1 MGVSA
6 LPAPNRKMFL
16 LPRDEIPETPDALAQ
31 AIEEGLRSFVSRPDK
46 MVVVHGGDVSALDS
60 IAVDLSGATIDHH
73 HRPPPLD
80 PSEAIPAMVVGHI
93 YISGDPISILGGDFS
108 FQFEASN
115 VELYRKAHPEGKL
128 LLIMHRAQDG
138 NIRFEIS
145 RAAAENMIMKGASK
159 LAEKQGVV
167 VDNAQLELTPHG
179 SRALDGK
186 LTVSARKL
194 IFHPVLSLAGTFA
207 VSDDL
212 VATVSN
218 LKCHGEGPIA
228 ALACA
233 AITPSFS
240 KIERRAFPLSALPLG
255 EIQLRDL
262 TIDTANEKVVV
273 RARFGSL

>member
-1 MGVSA
+1 
-6 LPAPNRKMFL
+6 MFL
-16 LPRDEIPETPDALAQ
+16 LPRNEIPETPEALAQ
-31 AIEEGLRSFVSRPDK
+31 AIEEGLRAFVSRPDK
-46 MVVVHGGDVSALDS
+46 MVVVRGGDTSALDS
-60 IAVDLSGATIDHH
+60 IGVDLSGATIDHH

-80 PSEAIPAMVVGHI
+80 PSEAIPAMVVRHI
-93 YISGDPISILGGDFS
+93 YVSGEPISILGGDFS

-115 VELYRKAHPEGKL
+115 VELYQKVQPEGKL

-145 RAAAENMIMKGASK
+145 RAAAERMIMKGASK

-167 VDNAQLELTPHG
+167 VDNAQLELTPRG
-179 SRALDGK
+179 PRALDGK
-186 LTVSARKL
+186 LTVSAHKL

-207 VSDDL
+207 VSEDL

-240 KIERRAFPLSALPLG
+240 KIERRTFPLSALPLG
-255 EIQLRDL
+255 EMKLRDL
-262 TIDTANEKVVV
+262 AIDAANEQVVV

>member
-1 MGVSA
+1 
-6 LPAPNRKMFL
+6 MFL
-16 LPRDEIPETPDALAQ
+16 LPRNEIPESPEALAQ
-31 AIEEGLRSFVSRPDK
+31 AIEEGLRTFVSRPNK
-46 MVVVHGGDVSALDS
+46 MVVVRGGEASALDS
-60 IAVDLSGATIDHH
+60 IALDLTGATINHH

-80 PSEAIPAMVVGHI
+80 SSEAIPAMVVRHI
-93 YISGDPISILGGDFS
+93 YISGEPISILKGGFS

-115 VELYRKAHPEGKL
+115 VELYQKVQPERKL

-138 NIRFEIS
+138 NIRFGIS
-145 RAAAENMIMKGASK
+145 RVEAERMIMEGASK

-167 VDNAQLELTPHG
+167 VDNAQLELTPRG
-179 SRALDGK
+179 PRALDGK
-186 LTVSARKL
+186 LTVSAHKL

-207 VSDDL
+207 VSEDL

-218 LKCHGEGPIA
+218 LKCQGEGPIA

-255 EIQLRDL
+255 EMKLRDL
-262 TIDTANEKVVV
+262 AIDAANEQVVV

>member
-1 MGVSA
+1 MGVSV
-6 LPAPNRKMFL
+6 LPAQLESMFL
-16 LPRDEIPETPDALAQ
+16 LPRNQIPETPDGLAQ
-31 AIEEGLRSFVSRPDK
+31 AIEEGLRSFVSRPDR
-46 MVVVHGGDVSALDS
+46 MVVVCGGDPSALDS

-80 PSEAIPAMVVGHI
+80 PSEAIPAMVVRHI
-93 YISGDPISILGGDFS
+93 YISGEPISILGGNFS

-115 VELYRKAHPEGKL
+115 VELYQKIQPERKL

-145 RAAAENMIMKGASK
+145 RAAAESMIMKGATK

-167 VDNAQLELTPHG
+167 VDRAELELSPRG
-179 SRALDGK
+179 PRALDGK
-186 LTVSARKL
+186 FTVSAHTL
-194 IFHPVLSLAGTFA
+194 IFHPVLTLAGTFA

-212 VATVSN
+212 VATVAN

-240 KIERRAFPLSALPLG
+240 KIERHTFPLSALPLG

-262 TIDTANEKVVV
+262 TIDAANEKVVV